1 MPSTYTPIA
10 TQTLGS
16 NASSI
21 SFSSIPSTYTDLVLV
36 GFMRGTDAGFN
47 NMNFARLT
55 FNGVT
60 SSLYSHTSLFQRNT
74 GGGEGAYSERF
85 SNETSMNTGGVASSS
100 FASDIFS
107 SYILNVMNYANTT
120 TNKTVLSR
128 VGTGG
133 NITSMDGNYA
143 NAGLWRSTSAINE
156 ITLTPSAGNYLAG
169 SMFTLYG
176 IKAA

>member
-10 TQTLGS
+10 SQELGS

-21 SFSSIPSTYTDLVLV
+21 SFSSIPATYTDLVLV

-85 SNETSMNTGGVASSS
+85 TSETSMNTGGVTSSS
-100 FASDIFS
+100 FSSGIFS
-107 SYILNVMNYANTT
+107 SYILNIMNYANTT
-120 TNKTVLSR
+120 TNKTVISR
-128 VGTGG
+128 VSTGG
-133 NITSMDGNYA
+133 TLTSMDSNYA
-143 NAGLWRSTSAINE
+143 NLGLWRSTDAINQ

-169 SMFTLYG
+169 STFSLYG